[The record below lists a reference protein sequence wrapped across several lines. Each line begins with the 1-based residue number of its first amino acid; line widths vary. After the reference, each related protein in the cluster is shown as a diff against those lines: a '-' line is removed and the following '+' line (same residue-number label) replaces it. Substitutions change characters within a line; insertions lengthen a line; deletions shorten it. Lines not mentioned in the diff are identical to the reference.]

1 MHRHTKRHRRGPQ
14 AVSNPNLCLLPTFPA
29 TDLLAAAGSVLFF
42 ELKHWKP
49 KEKKFSLRGW
59 ALVAVSSLVDYSG
72 SVPQLQTGTMKLSM
86 LQKPVDLAL
95 SRKHKRLSPEGFDF
109 EVNVNVA

>member
-1 MHRHTKRHRRGPQ
+1 MAP
-14 AVSNPNLCLLPTFPA
+14 LL
-29 TDLLAAAGSVLFF
+29 AGSVLFF

-49 KEKKFSLRGW
+49 REKKFSLRGW

-86 LQKPVDLAL
+86 LQKPVDLML
-95 SRKHKRLSPEGFDF
+95 SRKHKRLSPEGFDL
-109 EVNVNVA
+109 EVNVNIA